1 MRTACSSSSR
11 VCSACPR
18 SSSAC
23 FSHEP
28 SATARRSRVVQAFRA
43 AFVAGLKACAT
54 SGTAGLKAC
63 APSGTAR
70 LKACATSGTARLKAC
85 TTSETPRLKART
97 LAQACVTL
105 ALLAVCASPSEA
117 VSLFDPLL
125 RFRALPTEHFVIY
138 FHQGEDRLA
147 QRLAVIAEETWR
159 ALQRPLGVTPP
170 RRTRV
175 VLADQTEIFNGYATP
190 LPYDTIVIYTV
201 SPSGAGLDF
210 GDWLHLAFTHE
221 FTHIMHLDRSEG
233 WARVVRSIF
242 GRSAIAF
249 PNMFLPSWQIEGLAT
264 YEESVIT
271 GEGRLHAGDFRAIVD
286 EAARK
291 HRLEPLDRVNGGM
304 TDWPGGSAVYAY
316 GVGFHQYLAD
326 RFGAQTLAAL
336 AQATAGRLPYVA
348 SPAFRHVFGESLGDL
363 WRDYQASLTAAAASA
378 PAVDEDATQLT
389 NQGFFVTGPRF
400 DRY

>member
-97 LAQACVTL
+97 LAQACVAV
-105 ALLAVCASPSEA
+105 ALVAVFASRSEA
-117 VSLFDPLL
+117 ASLFDPLL

-201 SPSGAGLDF
+201 APSGSGLDF
-210 GDWLHLAFTHE
+210 TDWLRLAFTHE
-221 FTHIMHLDRSEG
+221 FTHIVHLDRSEG
-233 WARVVRSIF
+233 WARVVRSMF
-242 GRSAIAF
+242 GRTAHAF
-249 PNMFLPSWQIEGLAT
+249 PNLFLPPWQVEGLAT
-264 YEESVIT
+264 YEETVIT
-271 GEGRLHAGDFRAIVD
+271 GEGRLRPADFRALVD
-286 EAARK
+286 EAARQG
-291 HRLEPLDRVNGGM
+291 RLEPLDRVNGGV
-304 TDWPGGSAVYAY
+304 TDWPDGAGVYAY

-326 RFGAQTLAAL
+326 RFGPERLAAL
-336 AQATAGRLPYVA
+336 AEATPPRLPYLA
-348 SPAFRHVFGESLGDL
+348 APAFTRV
-363 WRDYQASLTAAAASA
+363 Y
-378 PAVDEDATQLT
+378 
-389 NQGFFVTGPRF
+389 
-400 DRY
+400 